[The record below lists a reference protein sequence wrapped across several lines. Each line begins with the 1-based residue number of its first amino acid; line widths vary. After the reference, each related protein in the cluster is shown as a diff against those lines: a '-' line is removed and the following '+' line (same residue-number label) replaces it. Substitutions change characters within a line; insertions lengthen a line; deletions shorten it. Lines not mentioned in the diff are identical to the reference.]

1 MTPAPLRIGLVGYG
15 FGGRRFHA
23 PLLSAAAGSGCE
35 LAAVV
40 TRSPA
45 RRAELAADRPG
56 VPAVAS
62 LAELAAAG
70 VDAVVVST
78 PLPTHAALV
87 GEAIELGLPVVCDKP
102 FTADG
107 ASARATV
114 ELAERAGVGLSVY
127 QNRRWDADFLTVAK
141 VLAGGGGELGEVA
154 RFESRLEQPA
164 HPAGLPTSGGGA
176 LLDLGSHA
184 VDQAMILFGAVRA
197 VYAEVHLAPE
207 LDGVDDRFF
216 VSLAH
221 LGGTRSHL
229 WGSWSWQGEPMARFR
244 VVGQA
249 ATYAAPSDDGQ
260 TARTLA
266 GRAPGAG
273 GDWGTV
279 EQANWG
285 AVHRAGVREPVPAER
300 GDWGAFYA
308 GLAAAVRGGAP
319 MPVDPWDAVA
329 AIEVLD
335 AASASAASGA
345 VVALS

>member
-1 MTPAPLRIGLVGYG
+1 MAPPPVRIGLVGYG

-23 PLLSAAAGSGCE
+23 PLLTEAAGTGCE

-56 VPAVAS
+56 VPAVGG

-78 PLPTHAALV
+78 PLPTHVALV

-107 ASARATV
+107 ASARAVV
-114 ELAERAGVGLSVY
+114 ELAEAAGVGLSVY
-127 QNRRWDADFLTVAK
+127 HNRRWDADLLTVAK
-141 VLAGGGGELGEVA
+141 VLAGGELGEVA
-154 RFESRLEQPA
+154 RFESRLEQP
-164 HPAGLPTSGGGA
+164 PPPDGLPTSGGGA

-184 VDQAMILFGAVRA
+184 VDQAVTLFGPVTA
-197 VYAEVHLAPE
+197 VYAEVHPVPE
-207 LDGVDDRFF
+207 PDGFDDRFF

-221 LGGTRSHL
+221 RGGSRSHL

-266 GRAPGAG
+266 GQAPAAG

-279 EQANWG
+279 DPANWG
-285 AVHRAGVREPVPAER
+285 AVHRAGASEPVPAER

-308 GLAAAVRGGAP
+308 GLAAAVRDGAP

-329 AIEVLD
+329 TIEVLD
-335 AASASAASGA
+335 AARASAAGGA
-345 VVALS
+345 VVVLG